1 MKKTLLAFS
10 ALSLCAAISAN
21 AEERYYL
28 IKDGQVV
35 DGAVQRAYYVP
46 GKTDADV
53 EPGAYDTIISGK
65 EYDGRKVAAYV
76 HGNAQY
82 KDVRFD
88 LSEAPI
94 DLTKTWVMTLKYRMP
109 FIADSV
115 NYNTYQAMVD
125 CSANDGT
132 KPAIFFGLSAE
143 ADSMALNTMDYMFNV
158 QAAYESF
165 KAEGD
170 WMTKELYLVAPSF
183 LKEAK
188 SFIMGYG
195 RETSLN
201 RDITEEP
208 LYIEELSFHSAGEFP
223 FFAEDFSPR
232 KSNVWSDVGKLNIAD
247 TEWKSGA
254 KFDVGKKTVS
264 SVRIWNK
271 PWDDSEVP
279 ATEIAHAVNCAQA
292 MGWFEIQDIALPA
305 GAASIA
311 VHALVKSDVTDKNQ
325 AAWDA
330 LAETP
335 AERPV
340 TVLAK
345 FDDGTE
351 TPVFPD
357 YVRKSQWEWAIGE
370 VAVPAG
376 ATKVSLRFVS
386 SDCEVALL
394 TNEVLVSQ
402 APIDLSPYFAKAAS
416 NGVVDFSSVPGAE
429 VYVADDVVVAAENAT
444 KVEVISLN
452 GVIAA
457 SADANSVNIAGL
469 AEGVYVVRVT
479 TAEGVAAAIIKK

>member
-1 MKKTLLAFS
+1 MKKTLLALS
-10 ALSLCAAISAN
+10 TLCVALSAT
-21 AEERYYL
+21 AEERYYV

-35 DGAVQRAYYVP
+35 DGIVQRAYYVP
-46 GKTDADV
+46 EKTDV

-65 EYDGRKVAAYV
+65 EYDGRKVAAYI

-115 NYNTYQAMVD
+115 NYTTYKAMVD

-132 KPAIFFGLSAE
+132 KPAIFFGLSAV
-143 ADSMALNTMDYMFNV
+143 ADSMAMNTMDYMFNV

-165 KAEGD
+165 KADGD
-170 WMTKELYLVAPSF
+170 WMTKELYLVAPAF

-232 KSNVWSDVGKLNIAD
+232 RSNVWSDVGKLNIED

-254 KFDVGKKTVS
+254 IFEVGKKTIS

-279 ATEIAHAVNCAQA
+279 ATEIAHAVNLAKA
-292 MGWFEIQDIALPA
+292 MSYFTIKDIALPE

-311 VHALVKSDVTDKNQ
+311 VHALVKSDVTEKNQ

-340 TVLAK
+340 TVVAI

-351 TPVFPD
+351 TPVFSD
-357 YVRKSQWEWAIGE
+357 YVRKSQWEWAISE

-376 ATKVSLRFVS
+376 ATKVSLKFVS
-386 SDCEVALL
+386 EDCEVALL
-394 TNEVLVSQ
+394 VNEVLVSK
-402 APIDLSPYFAKAAS
+402 APIDLAPYFAKAAS
-416 NGVVDFSSVPGAE
+416 NGVIDFASSISLAD
-429 VYVADDVVVAAENAT
+429 VYVAGDEVVAAENAS

-452 GVIAA
+452 GVVVA
-457 SADANSVNIAGL
+457 SANANSVNISGV